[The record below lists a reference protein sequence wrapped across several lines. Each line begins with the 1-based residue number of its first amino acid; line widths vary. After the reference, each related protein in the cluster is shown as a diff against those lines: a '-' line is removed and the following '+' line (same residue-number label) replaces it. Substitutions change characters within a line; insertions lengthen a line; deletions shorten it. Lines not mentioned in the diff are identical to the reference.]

1 MSASQR
7 TKGARGERDAADAL
21 EAVGGRAWRRS
32 ASQSQGRAR
41 QVQEPDVVLVDPG
54 DAWEAQQGPEVKRT
68 ESASVVWSA
77 LRQAMRDADGT
88 ARVPWV
94 MWRRSR
100 QPWLVVVPYT
110 RLGTVLELL
119 TGREV
124 MEHGDGEVV
133 PDVSGKAPAW
143 GRAWATCTA
152 RPRRVVVDREGYP
165 VVVVCELSDLCEVA
179 RIVAGVEVING

>member
-1 MSASQR
+1 MSATQR

-41 QVQEPDVVLVDPG
+41 QVQEPDVVLVEPRG
-54 DAWEAQQGPEVKRT
+54 PWEAAQGPEVKRT
-68 ESASVVWSA
+68 ESASVVWLA
-77 LRQAMRDADGT
+77 LRQAIRDAEGT
-88 ARVPWV
+88 DRVPWV

-100 QPWLVVVPYT
+100 SPWLVVVPVCW
-110 RLGTVLELL
+110 LGLVVETV

-124 MEHGDGEVV
+124 RV
-133 PDVSGKAPAW
+133 PDDVVIAPDVRGKAPLW
-143 GRAWATCTA
+143 GKAWAICLA

-179 RIVAGVEVING
+179 RIVAGVEVVR

>member
-32 ASQSQGRAR
+32 ASQSQGHAR
-41 QVQEPDVVLVDPG
+41 QVQEPDVVLVEPRG
-54 DAWEAQQGPEVKRT
+54 PWESVQGPEVKRT

-77 LRQAMRDADGT
+77 LRQAMRDAEGT
-88 ARVPWV
+88 ARMPWV

-110 RLGTVLELL
+110 RIGTVVELL

-124 MEHGDGEVV
+124 REPSGAVAA
-133 PDVSGKAPAW
+133 PDVRGKAPLW
-143 GRAWATCTA
+143 GKAWATCSA

-165 VVVVCELSDLCEVA
+165 VVVVCELSEIVEVA
-179 RIVAGVEVING
+179 RIVAGVEMLR